1 MASKG
6 ILSSWK
12 EIAAY
17 VGRSE
22 RTIQRWEIHYAFP
35 IHRPSG
41 RMGTSIIAM
50 TSEIDEW
57 IRNAPSGNDSNG
69 GKRKGKRKKSPQR
82 SGSRKRA
89 RS

>member
-17 VGRSE
+17 LGRSE
-22 RTIQRWEIHYAFP
+22 RTIQRWEIQFGFP

-41 RMGTSIIAM
+41 RKGTSIIAM
-50 TSEIDEW
+50 TAEIDEW
-57 IRNAPSGNDSNG
+57 IRGAPSGNAASS
-69 GKRKGKRKKSPQR
+69 KARKKKKS
-82 SGSRKRA
+82 SA
-89 RS
+89 RLRN

>member
-17 VGRSE
+17 LGRSE
-22 RTIQRWEIHYAFP
+22 RTIQRWEIQFGFP

-41 RMGTSIIAM
+41 RKGASIIAM
-50 TSEIDEW
+50 TAEIDEW
-57 IRNAPSGNDSNG
+57 IRNSPSGNSR
-69 GKRKGKRKKSPQR
+69 GKARNKKKPAPR
-82 SGSRKRA
+82 SRK
-89 RS
+89 